1 MSYEKELNAQ
11 LPDIMV
17 HGIIRDKNGKLWVG
31 TFGKGVV
38 VFDEDDKK
46 LYNFTTDHS
55 FPSNAVNYMMEDS
68 RKRILVATREGII
81 IFKDVSQPNIFVSF
95 GAKEGLENTQVRAIQ
110 EDHDGYIWI
119 STNGGISRL
128 DEKNK
133 RFYNYNYHDGI
144 PMGDFIGWFHLHHS
158 RRYSVFRLPKRGML
172 FQSA

>member
-68 RKRILVATREGII
+68 ANAFL
-81 IFKDVSQPNIFVSF
+81 
-95 GAKEGLENTQVRAIQ
+95 
-110 EDHDGYIWI
+110 
-119 STNGGISRL
+119 
-128 DEKNK
+128 
-133 RFYNYNYHDGI
+133 
-144 PMGDFIGWFHLHHS
+144 
-158 RRYSVFRLPKRGML
+158 LPPGKVLL
-172 FQSA
+172 FLKM